1 MVDTGAWV
9 GVWGFGGI
17 SDKLELMGRW
27 NRRSLYTFARQTGI
41 VLWVTSGKDRPSECG
56 TWLFLGIG
64 DCDYDGV
71 QSQHK
76 ILSVSKT

>member
-27 NRRSLYTFARQTGI
+27 NISLYTFAPQTGI

-56 TWLFLGIG
+56 TWLFWA
-64 DCDYDGV
+64 
-71 QSQHK
+71 
-76 ILSVSKT
+76 